1 MRTLRGKP
9 TSPWEIVCYM
19 QSSPHPSQNTPDTP
33 KPPLERS
40 PNIEEGNRIIYENHR
55 NDMEESSRII
65 SNQKIFPKSL
75 KNKEYFLKAE
85 RFWNRLKDIFK
96 SSENIA
102 GEAIYQVYMKR
113 LKDFA

>member
-1 MRTLRGKP
+1 
-9 TSPWEIVCYM
+9 
-19 QSSPHPSQNTPDTP
+19 
-33 KPPLERS
+33 
-40 PNIEEGNRIIYENHR
+40 
-55 NDMEESSRII
+55 MEESSRII